1 MGNHHKAKKA
11 KISDKERLQ
20 VELASVPKRESS
32 RRGAKDKVSQRIKS
46 LHTGD
51 DEEEIQDIDLED
63 SDDDASWTPFKGKG
77 KEEAE
82 AVADDDDYID
92 EDEVPEMPRHS
103 DGRFMSN
110 QEVKSAAAKN
120 QSGFQKVESLPPPT
134 QLVPDGK
141 EFTIG
146 DFMVLKSDANRD
158 SAPIWRLDSGTLL
171 QRSASLFSGYSAA
184 NRDNYLSVAV
194 KFVSSTK
201 D

>member
-1 MGNHHKAKKA
+1 MSEMAENWRARVAGVLTHIVRACF
-11 KISDKERLQ
+11 
-20 VELASVPKRESS
+20 
-32 RRGAKDKVSQRIKS
+32 SQ
-46 LHTGD
+46 
-51 DEEEIQDIDLED
+51 
-63 SDDDASWTPFKGKG
+63 GKG

-110 QEVKSAAAKN
+110 QEVKSAAAKS

-158 SAPIWRLDSGTLL
+158 SAPIWR
-171 QRSASLFSGYSAA
+171 
-184 NRDNYLSVAV
+184 
-194 KFVSSTK
+194 
-201 D
+201 